1 MIAVLQL
8 GLLSHRRLPVQL
20 AKVSQELRTKE
31 RLFSIENG
39 ILRGNRKGIGM
50 LWRPFGKQDE
60 RLPVCID
67 HFMDVD
73 IPLACSS
80 C

>member
-1 MIAVLQL
+1 
-8 GLLSHRRLPVQL
+8 
-20 AKVSQELRTKE
+20 
-31 RLFSIENG
+31 
-39 ILRGNRKGIGM
+39 M